1 MSIAASSREQADK
14 DKKSVYGQPPFKSSK
29 RQHLDE
35 EEQEKSVK
43 KMKQYPSTSFVLLSN
58 LRKYQAKERA
68 LLIGRPYD
76 CVSTPLV
83 LYNSVFSDF
92 KRDYNTENL
101 PMNKEH
107 YRWTLETIELMADFY
122 MDENSCQKVFH
133 EQLRILFGQEVTED
147 QLEDKSSNDGVLNF
161 CTRNLLYLLIG
172 IKNEIDAGY
181 DPVIWAADSYA
192 KYYTQSKN
200 HKFLKGC
207 NMPCF
212 IIALAGPWISV
223 LGAVYV
229 EKPVIEPL
237 TAFEPL
243 IHVNDLTHSEKIA
256 RLFKA
261 LHLGS
266 DSLKNYY
273 DSLPYTTVNNEDSQR
288 YYLCLREVENVGEF
302 FYTEKFNDK
311 LLWRAETK
319 KGCRQII
326 VKYMHRYNKN
336 AHELCSNIGKA
347 PGLLHVRTTCGF
359 YYVVMEYIEG
369 VKLRDCFL
377 SRSEY
382 DKIFK
387 DIEKAIS
394 LLHLNDIVFADLRG
408 SNILVIKDENKE
420 CRGMLVDFDWAGT
433 NNVDSYPPFMNPSI
447 NWPTGAQARMPL
459 KIEHDIYWL
468 NYLKKLYCPV

>member
-1 MSIAASSREQADK
+1 
-14 DKKSVYGQPPFKSSK
+14 
-29 RQHLDE
+29 
-35 EEQEKSVK
+35 
-43 KMKQYPSTSFVLLSN
+43 
-58 LRKYQAKERA
+58 
-68 LLIGRPYD
+68 
-76 CVSTPLV
+76 
-83 LYNSVFSDF
+83 
-92 KRDYNTENL
+92 
-101 PMNKEH
+101 
-107 YRWTLETIELMADFY
+107 
-122 MDENSCQKVFH
+122 MDENGRQKVFH

-181 DPVIWAADSYA
+181 DPVVWAADSYA
-192 KYYTQSKN
+192 KYYTQ
-200 HKFLKGC
+200 
-207 NMPCF
+207 
-212 IIALAGPWISV
+212 I
-223 LGAVYV
+223 
-229 EKPVIEPL
+229 
-237 TAFEPL
+237 
-243 IHVNDLTHSEKIA
+243 
-256 RLFKA
+256 
-261 LHLGS
+261 
-266 DSLKNYY
+266 
-273 DSLPYTTVNNEDSQR
+273 NNEDSQR
-288 YYLCLREVENVGEF
+288 YYPCLREVENVGEF

-326 VKYMHRYNKN
+326 VKYTHRYNKN

-347 PGLLHVRTTCGF
+347 PGLLHVGTTCGF

-387 DIEKAIS
+387 DIEEAIS

-447 NWPTGAQARMPL
+447 NWPTGAQDRMPL
-459 KIEHDIYWL
+459 KMEHDIYWL

>member
-1 MSIAASSREQADK
+1 M
-14 DKKSVYGQPPFKSSK
+14 KK
-29 RQHLDE
+29 
-35 EEQEKSVK
+35 EKSVK
-43 KMKQYPSTSFVLLSN
+43 KMKQYPSTSSILLSN

-107 YRWTLETIELMADFY
+107 NRWTLETIELMADFY
-122 MDENSCQKVFH
+122 MDENGRQKVFH

-181 DPVIWAADSYA
+181 DPVVWAADSYA
-192 KYYTQSKN
+192 KYYTQ
-200 HKFLKGC
+200 
-207 NMPCF
+207 
-212 IIALAGPWISV
+212 
-223 LGAVYV
+223 
-229 EKPVIEPL
+229 
-237 TAFEPL
+237 TFEPL
-243 IHVNDLTHSEKIA
+243 IHVNDLTHFEKIA

-288 YYLCLREVENVGEF
+288 YYPCLREVENVGEF

-326 VKYMHRYNKN
+326 VKYTHRYNKN

-347 PGLLHVRTTCGF
+347 PGLLHVGTTCGF

-387 DIEKAIS
+387 DIEEAIS

-447 NWPTGAQARMPL
+447 NWPTGAQDRMPL
-459 KIEHDIYWL
+459 KMEHDIYWL